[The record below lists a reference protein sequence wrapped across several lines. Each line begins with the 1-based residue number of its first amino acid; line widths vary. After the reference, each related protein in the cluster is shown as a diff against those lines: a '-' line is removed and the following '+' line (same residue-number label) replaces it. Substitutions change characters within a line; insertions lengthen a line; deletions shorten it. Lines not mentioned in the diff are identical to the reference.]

1 MIYTPNASAF
11 MLETRRLL
19 FMESCW
25 NYVNYVCHSRM
36 NNVDGEAARG
46 KEFAKDF
53 RCREFSIVREFRS
66 IFGASCEDFS
76 CRLTPSSASCSTIFT
91 LPVSTP
97 AFPVRADCT
106 LINIHSNPQQFLL
119 LSTSIGAEKD
129 SPISI

>member
-66 IFGASCEDFS
+66 IFRASCEDFS
-76 CRLTPSSASCSTIFT
+76 CRLTPSSASSSSIFT

-97 AFPVRADCT
+97 RVPGASRLHVDKYSFKSPTISFALTIHRGGKRFPNFD
-106 LINIHSNPQQFLL
+106 
-119 LSTSIGAEKD
+119 
-129 SPISI
+129 